1 MSEQQPDVRWAPIP
15 PKPRNRGR
23 VWLIVG
29 LSVAAVI
36 IVALLLF
43 FLIPRDDGQ
52 PVGTPTPTASSSAT
66 QIPTPTPTPTPGTTT
81 APEPNPVDTPPPPAD
96 PDLAFFRGQVQPW
109 LDDALAGLDF
119 VADSDDSE
127 ALTIIDTLQGDAQRL
142 GGTQPPSAIE
152 TEWQDGVA
160 AYAASLEDLREA
172 ASAGDSLSVG
182 DSRTRANALRN
193 LVGL

>member
-66 QIPTPTPTPTPGTTT
+66 QIPTPIPSPSPGAT
-81 APEPNPVDTPPPPAD
+81 APAETPPPVAD
-96 PDLAFFRGQVQPW
+96 PTVETFRTQVAPW
-109 LDDALAGLDF
+109 LDDALTGLDIMTD
-119 VADSDDSE
+119 ASGPD
-127 ALTIIDTLQGDAQRL
+127 ALSVLDTLQGDAQRL
-142 GGTQPPSAIE
+142 ADAQPPSSMDPQWRDGVSAYSQRLVELRSAVSAGSATDDAIE
-152 TEWQDGVA
+152 A
-160 AYAASLEDLREA
+160 ARSEAQNLRA
-172 ASAGDSLSVG
+172 
-182 DSRTRANALRN
+182 